1 MPSWLSPTKSFW
13 IFKLGVGWVVAFLMT
28 VLYVRGIQLPPD
40 IVTFNAAISAC
51 EKSNLWQEAAE
62 AEEMMS
68 DGEISRPV
76 VSNIFYFHP
85 EPWGNDPIWRI
96 NIFQKQCE
104 CLSHR
109 WTSKKYGIHFFL
121 IESGY
126 CKHQY
131 TTGSTP
137 SMWCDHLQRGHL
149 TQRLKHIDMVRIY

>member
-85 EPWGNDPIWRI
+85 KPWGNDPIWRI
-96 NIFQKQCE
+96 NIFKSNVNVSLTVE
-104 CLSHR
+104 HR
-109 WTSKKYGIHFFL
+109 KNM
-121 IESGY
+121 ESI
-126 CKHQY
+126 CFSSNQAIASIN
-131 TTGSTP
+131 TLQ
-137 SMWCDHLQRGHL
+137 DRHLQCDVITFNADTWL
-149 TQRLKHIDMVRIY
+149 NV